1 VADRQLLVAF
11 LTGRGDA
18 AVVDNAE
25 ALQEKF
31 LLSQGSNY
39 VKGSTDRIL
48 FDANAAPEWN
58 WDALEKLRAA
68 LGKLTR
74 WSRVYIVGH
83 GDWRSQC
90 VGDYDGKLVAHLLWN
105 CGMPQIDHI
114 TVAACSAARTTA
126 DDGTGSTAGSAREGS
141 VRNSS
146 ESFTANLHYYL
157 GKSHKLKLPVYGY
170 TFSLSTYK
178 VGDKDAGRK
187 LTTPDSAQVGAHRLP
202 HSKKKYYWK
211 GSKQMWEWVY

>member
-1 VADRQLLVAF
+1 VADRQVLVTF
-11 LTGRGDA
+11 LTGRGDQS
-18 AVVDNAE
+18 VLDNSE
-25 ALQEKF
+25 ALQEKYF
-31 LLSQGSNY
+31 QSQGDNF

-48 FDANAAPEWN
+48 FDATAPWDWN
-58 WDALEKLRAA
+58 WDALRQLRAA

-105 CGMPQIDHI
+105 NGLPQIDHI
-114 TVAACSAARTTA
+114 TVVACSGARTTA
-126 DDGTGSTAGSAREGS
+126 DDGTGSSAGSAREGR
-141 VRNSS
+141 VRNSN

-157 GKSHKLKLPVYGY
+157 GSSHKIKLVVYGY
-170 TFSLSTYK
+170 TFSVSTYK
-178 VGDKDAGRK
+178 LGDKDVGQK
-187 LTTPDSAQVGAHRLP
+187 LTTPDGAQVGAHRRP